1 MEAYHGEKH
10 PKPQGSMMDDA
21 RFIELCQVAR
31 RLAPQQRNQLSDML
45 MEDNLSDL
53 AAEFDNA
60 LRIFDYAQLDIDS
73 ENGPFSSTK
82 TGD

>member
-1 MEAYHGEKH
+1 
-10 PKPQGSMMDDA
+10 MDDA

-60 LRIFDYAQLDIDS
+60 LRIFNYAQLDIDS

>member
-60 LRIFDYAQLDIDS
+60 LRIFNYAQLEIDS

>member
-53 AAEFDNA
+53 ASEFDNA

>member
-60 LRIFDYAQLDIDS
+60 LRIFNYAQLDIDS

>member
-73 ENGPFSSTK
+73 DNGPFSSSQ